1 MAEILDSC
9 RQPKNKTQVMYEAI
23 LTWSGSNYY
32 LSVLQSCGLLN
43 VHHSIA
49 KYETTQKGLHFVEK
63 WKELA
68 ELLRI
73 KS

>member
-1 MAEILDSC
+1 MAEILNSC
-9 RQPKNKTQVMYEAI
+9 RQPKTKTQVMYGVS

-32 LSVLQSCGLLN
+32 LSVLESCGLLS

-63 WKELA
+63 YEELA
-68 ELLRI
+68 ELLSRD
-73 KS
+73 

>member
-1 MAEILDSC
+1 
-9 RQPKNKTQVMYEAI
+9 MYEAI

-32 LSVLQSCGLLN
+32 LSVLESCGLLD